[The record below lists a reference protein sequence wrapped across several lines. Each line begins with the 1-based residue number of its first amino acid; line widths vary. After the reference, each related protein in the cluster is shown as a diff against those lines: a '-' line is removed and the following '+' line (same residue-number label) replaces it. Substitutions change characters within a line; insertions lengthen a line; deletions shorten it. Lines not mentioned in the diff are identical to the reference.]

1 MKKKLLIIILILLGI
16 IVCYKV
22 ALRVFTLNVKSYP
35 WVGEFSYKKVISSI
49 DLASPSVKTEG
60 FVNTTEVEMEPD
72 WPFVHDRAELELAEK
87 HDTYMT
93 CYDKSEDIWMVQFG
107 RIDKTTNYVIWFET
121 VYLNGKGVTVLI
133 TFDEQ

>member
-22 ALRVFTLNVKSYP
+22 VMKTITLDVKSYP

-87 HDTYMT
+87 HDT
-93 CYDKSEDIWMVQFG
+93 C
-107 RIDKTTNYVIWFET
+107 
-121 VYLNGKGVTVLI
+121 LA
-133 TFDEQ
+133 